1 MHSLLNVF
9 AIVLSELNV
18 VTRVTDQLQ
27 GEPAP
32 PAAAPDEADRDRAEG
47 RHGALLQQQQQQ
59 QQQQLL
65 RGRGRE
71 R

>member
-1 MHSLLNVF
+1 M
-9 AIVLSELNV
+9 
-18 VTRVTDQLQ
+18 TRVTDQLQ